1 METLSSAEKQDAS
14 EQSSEFI
21 KIRSTSNNKQNSK
34 NLVSPPKLKGFFDLA
49 KLNHK
54 LAESSSRISDDDE
67 DSNFDDIKQLK
78 SSIEEKPNVK

>member
-1 METLSSAEKQDAS
+1 METLSSAEKQETS

-21 KIRSTSNNKQNSK
+21 KIRTTSNNKNSK

-54 LAESSSRISDDDE
+54 LIESSKLSDDE
-67 DSNFDDIKQLK
+67 ESSNFDDLK
-78 SSIEEKPNVK
+78 